1 MGRFSLG
8 FAFFALAGAF
18 FPCFGRDFFFFF
30 FGFLGAFGS
39 WDSGDSWGSA
49 GAGSAAGSAAGS
61 SRWEGC
67 QPLVSV
73 ASGAGCSAGSSTGSG
88 AGAVSGSCCTGLF
101 FFLGFFCFCF
111 WACGKRGSPGRLP
124 RRLPRPRS
132 TAWQRRYPPARL
144 RVPAHSAGFE
154 GSYFLPS
161 WGILLPCVLTQL
173 SIIAKIYGFVQP
185 GAFGWSQGRT
195 ADAASIPP
203 WAWDFLLLL

>member
-49 GAGSAAGSAAGS
+49 GAGSAVPRRVPGRGQFRVPAVQGSFSFWAFS
-61 SRWEGC
+61 
-67 QPLVSV
+67 
-73 ASGAGCSAGSSTGSG
+73 ASA
-88 AGAVSGSCCTGLF
+88 
-101 FFLGFFCFCF
+101 F

-132 TAWQRRYPPARL
+132 TAWQRRYPPTRL

>member
-39 WDSGDSWGSA
+39 WDSWDSGDSWGSFPSLPERA
-49 GAGSAAGSAAGS
+49 APPVPRRVPGRGQFRVPAVQDSFSFWAFSASA
-61 SRWEGC
+61 
-67 QPLVSV
+67 
-73 ASGAGCSAGSSTGSG
+73 
-88 AGAVSGSCCTGLF
+88 
-101 FFLGFFCFCF
+101 F

-132 TAWQRRYPPARL
+132 TAWQRRYPPAQL
-144 RVPAHSAGFE
+144 RVPAHSVGFE

-203 WAWDFLLLL
+203 WAGDFLLLL

>member
-18 FPCFGRDFFFFF
+18 FPCFGRIFSSFSS
-30 FGFLGAFGS
+30 A
-39 WDSGDSWGSA
+39 SWGPLAPGIPGIPGVRQGPARLPAPRRVPPA
-49 GAGSAAGSAAGS
+49 GRAA
-61 SRWEGC
+61 SRWFPSLPERAAPPVPRRVPGRG
-67 QPLVSV
+67 QFRVPAVQDSFSFWAFSASV
-73 ASGAGCSAGSSTGSG
+73 
-88 AGAVSGSCCTGLF
+88 
-101 FFLGFFCFCF
+101 F

>member
-39 WDSGDSWGSA
+39 WDSAPRRVPPA
-49 GAGSAAGSAAGS
+49 GRAA
-61 SRWEGC
+61 SRWFPSLPERAAPPVPRRVPGRG
-67 QPLVSV
+67 QFRVPAVQDSFSFWAFS
-73 ASGAGCSAGSSTGSG
+73 ASA
-88 AGAVSGSCCTGLF
+88 
-101 FFLGFFCFCF
+101 F

-144 RVPAHSAGFE
+144 RVPAHSAGIA
-154 GSYFLPS
+154 GSYFLLS

-185 GAFGWSQGRT
+185 GAFGWIQGLT

-203 WAWDFLLLL
+203 WAGDFLLLL

>member
-39 WDSGDSWGSA
+39 WDSGDSWQGPARLPAPRRVPPA
-49 GAGSAAGSAAGS
+49 GRAA
-61 SRWEGC
+61 SRWFPSLPERAAPPVPRRVPGRG
-67 QPLVSV
+67 QFRVPAVQDSFSFWAFSASV
-73 ASGAGCSAGSSTGSG
+73 
-88 AGAVSGSCCTGLF
+88 
-101 FFLGFFCFCF
+101 F

-203 WAWDFLLLL
+203 WAGDFLLLL